1 MGNPIATFIFITLVA
16 SLGWA
21 TSLCEVHLLKLSPAL
36 NNIVAIDALNSQMT
50 VDEVKGLSERHQ
62 KFLKRFRPFLSKD
75 LTRLLYE
82 EARFQT
88 LPGIDGFGPS
98 DEEYQVLVAQK
109 MVELFK
115 DYFTNREDLRFMLR
129 GGVFPNKATAKAY
142 NEGSLSD
149 EETLEAFV
157 NSGLV
162 HKNNPHLHLRK
173 EKAKIAKKFGLR
185 WPALL
190 SYRNMRRTA
199 LMITGTPEKDLILQE
214 LFYEAITPLKAIAE
228 KKTQIECQKEELYC
242 SYSETTKFAQSI
254 KNSFWGILLGTTY
267 FEFAIGMGLVE
278 LVPSSA
284 LALYA
289 VVPAGLAFLSIPLA
303 GMLSA
308 SVDIRVSLGLKPLY
322 RELRKLQSSL
332 KNSPRIAQLINQAGH
347 SYYLGIVNEESL
359 KALEQ
364 SEETYSTFL
373 NTRPEVLE
381 QRLLALNIYMI
392 NLMTVSNM
400 MRDRNFKIQESEKP
414 ELDSTAY
421 EGTLKNIKR
430 IDHETFTHW
439 QTTLL
444 KIKSELE
451 TMEESIEPEENAHLF
466 DKLSQTR
473 QVLDTLLD
481 VLTNSETS
489 PQKLPYFEVDGVTPE
504 ALLTSDPSFQES
516 L

>member
-1 MGNPIATFIFITLVA
+1 MGNHITTFIFITLVA
-16 SLGWA
+16 SLGGA
-21 TSLCEVHLLKLSPAL
+21 TSLCEVQLLKVSPAL
-36 NNIVAIDALNSQMT
+36 NNVVAIDALNSQMT
-50 VDEVKGLSERHQ
+50 VDEVKALSERHQ

-88 LPGIDGFGPS
+88 LPGIDGIGPS

-115 DYFTNREDLRFMLR
+115 DNFTNRENLRFMADR
-129 GGVFPNKATAKAY
+129 EKFDSIFGSQSRYSMFPDERTADNFFQSSEPRFQKASKRIIR
-142 NEGSLSD
+142 E
-149 EETLEAFV
+149 
-157 NSGLV
+157 
-162 HKNNPHLHLRK
+162 
-173 EKAKIAKKFGLR
+173 AKIRTAMKYRLR
-185 WPALL
+185 WPAIL
-190 SYRNMRRTA
+190 SYRMMKRTA

-214 LFYEAITPLKAIAE
+214 LFYEAITPLKAIE
-228 KKTQIECQKEELYC
+228 QKKNQIECQKDELYC
-242 SYSETTKFAQSI
+242 SYSGTTKFAQSI
-254 KNSFWGILLGTTY
+254 VSNFMNILTWTILPGV
-267 FEFAIGMGLVE
+267 GMGLVA
-278 LVPSSA
+278 SSGTGSA
-284 LALYA
+284 SGLFFA
-289 VVPAGLAFLSIPLA
+289 VPAGLAFLSIPLA

-308 SVDIRVSLGLKPLY
+308 SVDIRVSLGLKPLQ

-364 SEETYSTFL
+364 SEEAYSTFL

-400 MRDRNFKIQESEKP
+400 MRDRSFKIKESEKP
-414 ELDSTAY
+414 DLNSTAY
-421 EGTLKNIKR
+421 EGTLQNINR
-430 IDHETFTHW
+430 IDLETFTQW

-451 TMEESIEPEENAHLF
+451 TMEDSIETEENARLL

-473 QVLDTLLD
+473 QVLETLLN
-481 VLTNSETS
+481 VLANSDTS